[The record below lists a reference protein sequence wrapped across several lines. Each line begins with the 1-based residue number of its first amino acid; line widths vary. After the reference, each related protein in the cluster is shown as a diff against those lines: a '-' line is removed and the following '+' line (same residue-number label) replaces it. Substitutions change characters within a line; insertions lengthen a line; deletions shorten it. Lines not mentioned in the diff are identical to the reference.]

1 MNRML
6 YTLPK
11 NKPARKGI
19 SDKNIKNVAFLH
31 YEMAF
36 QHLHGFGLKR
46 IIKESKDG
54 LTFVY
59 FDK

>member
-1 MNRML
+1 ML
-6 YTLPK
+6 YTMTK
-11 NKPARKGI
+11 NTPAQKGI
-19 SDKNIKNVAFLH
+19 SDKNIKDVAFLH

-54 LTFVY
+54 FVFVY